1 MEWLI
6 FYYNM
11 NNKQIFKISKEEKEF
26 LQKVSNVS
34 GIKKQSIQM
43 VWLYTIY
50 TMLLDA
56 GENKNAKFTEL
67 IIPYFARILVKS
79 NENGENDLIMDL
91 NSDFKEQLKNVKS
104 DDFLDLINF
113 FKENFIKQTINQ
125 VVINS

>member
-1 MEWLI
+1 
-6 FYYNM
+6 M

-50 TMLLDA
+50 TMLLEA

-79 NENGENDLIMDL
+79 TDNDENDLIMDL
-91 NSDFKEQLKNVKS
+91 NADFKEQLKNVKN

-113 FKENFIKQTINQ
+113 FKENFIKQTIQ
-125 VVINS
+125 IH